1 MSLFFK
7 IIILSLFTVLNAQE
21 QLGSDIDGEAADDAS
36 GYRISMSSNGDRVG
50 IAAYSYDGGGSNSG
64 HVRVYEYSGGS
75 WSQLG
80 SDIDGNNAGDAIGS
94 SVPLDSDGDRLAIG
108 SEYTD
113 CGAMA
118 FKKLRNK
125 K

>member
-1 MSLFFK
+1 MGVDQIQVMFEFMN
-7 IIILSLFTVLNAQE
+7 ILEVL
-21 QLGSDIDGEAADDAS
+21 GPS
-36 GYRISMSSNGDRVG
+36 
-50 IAAYSYDGGGSNSG
+50 
-64 HVRVYEYSGGS
+64 
-75 WSQLG
+75 LG